1 MHNSECRP
9 KSATSSGP
17 WHFGIQISQSSGHLL
32 VPCAFSSSM
41 INCFDNVAAMYVC
54 TSCPLSLDSR
64 LLSPASCLVSA
75 PWMWWNIPRG
85 KCNPCRRSVHVT
97 FVAWHWRMS
106 PNWCMILAAMP
117 KTWLGQ
123 GSLSPL
129 WRAAAAC
136 RRFSAEPLVLWLFF
150 RQIWFIP
157 LRFAV

>member
-1 MHNSECRP
+1 MHNSEYMP
-9 KSATSSGP
+9 KSAASSGP

-41 INCFDNVAAMYVC
+41 INCFDNVAAMYVPA
-54 TSCPLSLDSR
+54 TPSLPSPVAR
-64 LLSPASCLVSA
+64 LLSRVC

-85 KCNPCRRSVHVT
+85 KCNPCHRSVHVT

-123 GSLSPL
+123 GSLPP
-129 WRAAAAC
+129 WWKAAATAC

-150 RQIWFIP
+150 RQLWFIP